1 MLFVAAVK
9 LIKGRWTMLVAAS
22 HIIYSIFGSVVG
34 ISLISKPDFI
44 NNAFITRFAEI
55 LNINQPALDGYIHT
69 GFTVIMVLIILGT
82 VIDIITTIV
91 KTIKGSRYAS
101 IDITRAAA

>member
-9 LIKGRWTMLVAAS
+9 LIKCRWTMLVAAS
-22 HIIYSIFGSVVG
+22 HILNSIFSAVVG
-34 ISLISKPDFI
+34 ISLISKPDLL
-44 NNAFITRFAEI
+44 NDAFVTRFAGI

-69 GFTVIMVLIILGT
+69 GFTVITVLIILGT

-91 KTIKGSRYAS
+91 KTFKGSRYAY